1 MYQRKSKSVPLLLIG
16 SMAVFFGFKT
26 CYSNFLE
33 GEDDYDRTYY
43 ADPSTRPAN
52 SYYHGSGGH
61 YFWGSSRG
69 YGGGSSVHGG
79 TSRGGFGAS
88 GHAAAGS

>member
-1 MYQRKSKSVPLLLIG
+1 MVELALPGCLIEQSRLKEDERQRQP
-16 SMAVFFGFKT
+16 
-26 CYSNFLE
+26 E